1 MKNKENRKMLADNPA
16 LENEIRRQAENDEIS
31 CPKAMQIA
39 AQFGETTLDL
49 GQRFD
54 EMKIRIVQC
63 QLGLF
68 GCLSGKKIV
77 EPASEVSS
85 ELEEEIRQAV
95 RGNYLPCKEA
105 WAIAAKRKLPKMA
118 VSSACEAL
126 KIKIKPC
133 QLGAF

>member
-1 MKNKENRKMLADNPA
+1 MNNKDNRKVLAANPS
-16 LENEIRRQAENDEIS
+16 LEDEIRRQAENGEIS

-39 AQFGETTLDL
+39 TKFGEPTLDL

-68 GCLSGKKIV
+68 GCLSGNKIV
-77 EPASEVSS
+77 EPAPEVSS
-85 ELEEEIRQAV
+85 ELAEEIRQAI
-95 RGNYLPCKEA
+95 RGNYLPCKEV
-105 WAIAAKRKLPKMA
+105 WAIAARRKLPKMA
-118 VSSACEAL
+118 VSSACETL